1 MTPSQPVSRVV
12 NLLTTAGYRQRE
24 TPVTVASVP
33 FEFAAL
39 LVGSERALDL
49 IVVIDILTE
58 PEVRIRQKIE
68 GLSRALDLIASRRPL
83 TIVLVGPPP
92 RAMIVEALSR
102 VCRVLSVGTPTGADA
117 DTSVSDALAVL
128 LPLDV
133 PGATESVVDPFGEV
147 RRHLQPTEHEEEVAL
162 ILSSALDG
170 PETVKQTLRTLLL
183 EPLNATP
190 EADDE

>member
-1 MTPSQPVSRVV
+1 VTPSQPVSRVV
-12 NLLTTAGYRQRE
+12 SLLTTAGYRQRE

-49 IVVIDILTE
+49 IVVIDTLTE

-102 VCRVLSVGTPTGADA
+102 VCRVLSVGTPTGAGA

-128 LPLDV
+128 LPLDLAD
-133 PGATESVVDPFGEV
+133 ATESVVDPFGEV
-147 RRHLQPTEHEEEVAL
+147 RRHLLPTEHEEEVAQM
-162 ILSSALDG
+162 LSSALDG

>member
-12 NLLTTAGYRQRE
+12 KLLTTAGYRRRE

-33 FEFAAL
+33 FDFAAL
-39 LVGSERALDL
+39 LVGSDRALDL
-49 IVVIDILTE
+49 IVVIDTLTE

-117 DTSVSDALAVL
+117 DTFVGDALAVL
-128 LPLDV
+128 LPLDL
-133 PGATESVVDPFGEV
+133 PDTNENVVDPFGEV
-147 RRHLQPTEHEEEVAL
+147 RRHLQLTEHEEEVAL
-162 ILSSALDG
+162 MLSSALDG

-183 EPLNATP
+183 EPINPTP